1 MSILL
6 LFVQIVFSLS
16 VFLVLCVYGTQLELV
31 AVGMSEIATWLTFY
45 WKSFSVMGS

>member
-1 MSILL
+1 M
-6 LFVQIVFSLS
+6 LFVQTMFSLS
-16 VFLVLCVYGTQLELV
+16 VFLVLCMYKARLESV